1 MVKPQ
6 KIVTPIGMSSWCAI
20 NPDNP
25 DTKFDP
31 QWYVDLIVE
40 KDDAKSFADAVKKF
54 YEETR
59 SHFGATKPTNPIPI
73 KEHTD
78 EEGNPTGQL
87 VIKCKRKVGG
97 TRKDGST
104 WTNKPPV
111 LFGAD
116 GNPFTPDGSLGKG
129 TKMRVSVLMKPYGAP
144 KVGVMFE
151 IASAQIIDA
160 NYYGNDASG
169 DDFEAVEGTAKT
181 TVPASAEGFTK
192 VEGGDSFDF

>member
-25 DTKFDP
+25 DTKFDHK
-31 QWYVDLIVE
+31 WYVDLIVE
-40 KDDAKSFADAVKKF
+40 KDDAKSFTDAVKKF

-116 GNPFTPDGSLGKG
+116 GNPFTPDGSIGKG
-129 TKMRVSVLMKPYGAP
+129 TKMRLSVLMKPYGAP

-151 IASAQIIDA
+151 IVSAQIIDA
-160 NYYGNDASG
+160 NYYGNDASA

-181 TVPASAEGFTK
+181 TVPASTEGFTK
-192 VEGGDSFDF
+192 VEGGDSFNF